1 MDDKLEST
9 EPFPGYRS
17 ACIQKVTAMLIT
29 FPLPMEVIDLDQPAP
44 VLPPDLERE
53 VERIWQEA
61 SAQDAPRLFNGQ
73 IFSLDESIGNPPR
86 GRFIEY
92 RRFYAQFRHPE
103 LFSELKVRAL
113 SVCAVVV
120 TDEGVVWGQRGA
132 DSAQKPGCWE
142 LIPCGAV
149 DPASRTLERRLD
161 LRTQILCELSEE
173 LGLRSEQLGEAT
185 PIAFF
190 TDTTHHIHFYAFK
203 LLTRLSMAEITSA
216 FERGAPREHSRLRIV
231 PHAELDRF
239 VSTDAL
245 ELSEVSRHLL
255 TKAGLLEGFGDD
267 GQLIT

>member
-1 MDDKLEST
+1 
-9 EPFPGYRS
+9 
-17 ACIQKVTAMLIT
+17 MLIT

-92 RRFYAQFRHPE
+92 RRFYAQFRYPE
-103 LFSELKVRAL
+103 LFSGLKVRAL
-113 SVCAVVV
+113 SVCALLV
-120 TDEGVVWGQRGA
+120 TKDGVVWGQRGA

-149 DPASRTLERRLD
+149 DLTSRTPERRLD
-161 LRTQILCELSEE
+161 LRTQILSELNEE
-173 LGLRSEQLGEAT
+173 LGLEARNLVEAT

-203 LLTRLSMAEITSA
+203 LFTELTKTEITSA
-216 FERGAPREHSRLRIV
+216 FEKGIPREHSRLKIV
-231 PHAELDRF
+231 PNSQLDGF
-239 VSTDAL
+239 ISTDAL
-245 ELSEVSRHLL
+245 ELGEVSRYLL
-255 TKAGLLEGFGDD
+255 AQAGLL
-267 GQLIT
+267 